1 MKSIKHIAADRLS
14 RRPYY
19 KKDSEDNLDIDK
31 FIALKLNIVG
41 I

>member
-1 MKSIKHIAADRLS
+1 MKGKKYIAADKLS
-14 RRPYY
+14 RRPYC
-19 KKDSEDNLDIDK
+19 KEDLEDNLDIDK